1 MSHLG
6 GLTLYLVR
14 HGECAHNLH
23 RRIGAQDD
31 TPLTEHGR
39 EQARA
44 NGRLL
49 RAMALDFTKLD
60 FLASPLH
67 RTCVTMELLRAEAAL
82 DPLDYRADRR
92 LMEIDFGDDT
102 GKTIREIA
110 ERKIGGFGEANWDY
124 VRPHGESVGM
134 AYERIGRFLDTLAR
148 DAVLVTH
155 AGVIRLIR
163 GHVLALSRQD
173 TLDHHPP
180 NGGILRLAGGTE
192 AYFAQ

>member
-1 MSHLG
+1 MSRLAE
-6 GLTLYLVR
+6 LTLYLVR

-31 TPLTEHGR
+31 TPLTGHGR

-49 RAMALDFTKLD
+49 REMALDFARLD

-110 ERKIGGFGEANWDY
+110 ERTTGGFGEANWDY
-124 VRPHGESVGM
+124 VRAHGESVAM
-134 AYERIGRFLDTLAR
+134 AYERVGRFLDTRTR

-163 GHVLALSRQD
+163 GYVLALSRAD
-173 TLDHHPP
+173 MLDHHPP
-180 NGGILRLAGGTE
+180 NAGILRLSGGSET
-192 AYFAQ
+192 YFG

>member
-1 MSHLG
+1 MSRLAE
-6 GLTLYLVR
+6 LTLYLVR

-44 NGRLL
+44 NGKLL
-49 RAMALDFTKLD
+49 RQMELDFTKLD
-60 FLASPLH
+60 FIASPLH
-67 RTCVTMELLRAEAAL
+67 RTCVTMELLRTEAAL

-92 LMEIDFGDDT
+92 LMEINFGDDT

-124 VRPHGESVGM
+124 VRAHGESVAM

-163 GHVLALSRQD
+163 GHVLELSRKD
-173 TLDHHPP
+173 MLDHHPP

>member
-1 MSHLG
+1 MTRLA

-14 HGECAHNLH
+14 HGECVHNLH

-44 NGRLL
+44 NGTLL
-49 RAMALDFTKLD
+49 RQMELDFTKLD
-60 FLASPLH
+60 FIASPLH

-92 LMEIDFGDDT
+92 LMEINFGDDT

-124 VRPHGESVGM
+124 VRAHGESVAM

-163 GHVLALSRQD
+163 GHVLGLSRKD
-173 TLDHHPP
+173 MLDHHPP

>member
-1 MSHLG
+1 MSHWA
-6 GLTLYLVR
+6 GLTIYLVR

-49 RAMALDFTKLD
+49 REMELDFTKLD
-60 FLASPLH
+60 FIASPLH

-92 LMEIDFGDDT
+92 IMEIDFGDDT
-102 GKTIREIA
+102 GRTIREIA
-110 ERKIGGFGEANWDY
+110 ERKTGGFGEVNWDY
-124 VRPHGESVGM
+124 VRTNGESVGM
-134 AYERIGRFLDTLAR
+134 AYERVGRFLETLTR

-163 GHVLALSRQD
+163 GRVLGLSKKD
-173 TLDHHPP
+173 MLDHHPP
-180 NGGILRLAGGTE
+180 NGGILRLAAGSET
-192 AYFAQ
+192 YFN

>member
-1 MSHLG
+1 MNHLA

-31 TPLTEHGR
+31 TPLTGHGR
-39 EQARA
+39 DQARA

-49 RAMALDFTKLD
+49 REMGLDFTKLD
-60 FLASPLH
+60 FIASPLH

-92 LMEIDFGDDT
+92 IMEIDFGDDT

-110 ERKIGGFGEANWDY
+110 ERKTGGFGEANWDY
-124 VRPHGESVGM
+124 ARANGESVGM
-134 AYERIGRFLDTLAR
+134 AYERVVRFLDTLVR

-155 AGVIRLIR
+155 SGIIRLIR
-163 GHVLALSRQD
+163 GRVLGLSRKD
-173 TLDHHPP
+173 MLDHHPP
-180 NGGILRLAGGTE
+180 NGGILRLSSGTE
-192 AYFAQ
+192 AYFA